1 MSAQRILLVEDDRF
15 LRRACETALR
25 QRGFAVSGVVDGEEA
40 LRAIEASAP
49 DLVLLDLLM
58 PKVTGLEVL
67 RTLRARPETQALP
80 VLILSN
86 SSREQDME
94 EIRQLGV
101 AGYYVKADLS
111 LQELGDRIQRLLGPE
126 PDR

>member
-1 MSAQRILLVEDDRF
+1 MSGARILLVEDDRY

-25 QRGFAVSGVVDGEEA
+25 QRGFTVSSAVDGAAA
-40 LRAIEASAP
+40 LDAIASELP

-58 PKVTGLEVL
+58 PKITGLEVL
-67 RTLRARPETQALP
+67 RSLRSRPETRALR

-86 SSREQDME
+86 SSREQDLE

-101 AGYYVKADLS
+101 AGYYVKSDLS
-111 LQELGDRIQRLLGPE
+111 LRELGDRVERLLQEG
-126 PDR
+126 

>member
-1 MSAQRILLVEDDRF
+1 MSGGRILLVEDDRY

-25 QRGFAVSGVVDGEEA
+25 QRGFTVSSAVDGAAA
-40 LRAIEASAP
+40 LDAIASELP

-67 RTLRARPETQALP
+67 RSLRSRPETRALR

-86 SSREQDME
+86 SSREQDLE

-101 AGYYVKADLS
+101 AGYYVKSDLS
-111 LQELGDRIQRLLGPE
+111 LRELGDRVERLLQEG
-126 PDR
+126 

>member
-1 MSAQRILLVEDDRF
+1 MSGARILLVEDDRY

-25 QRGFAVSGVVDGEEA
+25 QPGFTVASAVDGAEA
-40 LRAIEASAP
+40 LTAIEASPP

-67 RTLRARPETQALP
+67 RGLRARAETRGLP

-86 SSREQDME
+86 SSREQDLE
-94 EIRQLGV
+94 EIKELGV
-101 AGYYVKADLS
+101 VGYYVKSDLS
-111 LQELGDRIQRLLGPE
+111 LRELGDRIDQLLAKG
-126 PDR
+126 

>member
-1 MSAQRILLVEDDRF
+1 VVSGAHILLVEDDRY

-25 QRGFAVSGVVDGEEA
+25 QRGFTVASAVDGAEA
-40 LRAIEASAP
+40 LTAIASSPP

-58 PKVTGLEVL
+58 PRVTGLEVL
-67 RTLRARPETQALP
+67 RSLRARAETRALP

-101 AGYYVKADLS
+101 AGYYVKSDLS
-111 LQELGDRIQRLLGPE
+111 LRELGDRIDQLLAGG
-126 PDR
+126 

>member
-1 MSAQRILLVEDDRF
+1 MSGARILLVEDDRY

-25 QRGFAVSGVVDGEEA
+25 QRGFAVSSAVDGAEA
-40 LRAIEASAP
+40 LDAIASELP

-67 RTLRARPETQALP
+67 RSLRSRPETRALR

-86 SSREQDME
+86 SSREQDLE
-94 EIRQLGV
+94 EIKQLGV
-101 AGYYVKADLS
+101 AGYYVKSDLS
-111 LQELGDRIQRLLGPE
+111 LRELGDRVERLLQEG
-126 PDR
+126 

>member
-1 MSAQRILLVEDDRF
+1 MSGARILLVEDDRY

-25 QRGFAVSGVVDGEEA
+25 QRGFTVSSAVDGAAA
-40 LRAIEASAP
+40 LDAIASQLP

-67 RTLRARPETQALP
+67 RSLRSRPETRALR

-86 SSREQDME
+86 SSREQDLE

-101 AGYYVKADLS
+101 DGYYVKSDLS
-111 LQELGDRIQRLLGPE
+111 LRELGDRVERLLQEG
-126 PDR
+126 

>member
-1 MSAQRILLVEDDRF
+1 MSGARILLVEDDRY

-25 QRGFAVSGVVDGEEA
+25 QRGFAVSSAVDGAAA
-40 LRAIEASAP
+40 LDAIASELP

-67 RTLRARPETQALP
+67 RSLRSRPETRALP

-86 SSREQDME
+86 SSREQDMA
-94 EIRQLGV
+94 EIQQLGV
-101 AGYYVKADLS
+101 AGYYVKSDLS
-111 LQELGDRIQRLLGPE
+111 LRELGDRVERLLQGG
-126 PDR
+126 

>member
-1 MSAQRILLVEDDRF
+1 MTGPRILLVEDDRY

-25 QRGFAVSGVVDGEEA
+25 QRGFTVASAVDGAEA
-40 LRAIEASAP
+40 LTAIAGSIP

-67 RTLRARPETQALP
+67 RSLRASPETRALP

-86 SSREQDME
+86 SSREQDLE
-94 EIRQLGV
+94 EIKRLGV
-101 AGYYVKADLS
+101 AGYYVKSDLS
-111 LQELGDRIQRLLGPE
+111 LQELGDRITALLE
-126 PDR
+126 TT

>member
-1 MSAQRILLVEDDRF
+1 MSGARILLVEDDRY

-25 QRGFAVSGVVDGEEA
+25 QRGFAVSSAVDGAEA
-40 LRAIEASAP
+40 LEAIASELP

-67 RTLRARPETQALP
+67 RSLRSRPETRALR

-86 SSREQDME
+86 SSREQDLE
-94 EIRQLGV
+94 EIKQLGV
-101 AGYYVKADLS
+101 AGYYVKSDLS
-111 LQELGDRIQRLLGPE
+111 LRELGDRVERLLQEG
-126 PDR
+126 

>member
-1 MSAQRILLVEDDRF
+1 MSGARILLVEDDRY

-25 QRGFAVSGVVDGEEA
+25 QRGFAVSTAVDGAAALEA
-40 LRAIEASAP
+40 IASELP

-58 PKVTGLEVL
+58 PRVTGVEVL
-67 RTLRARPETQALP
+67 RSLRSRPETRALP

-94 EIRQLGV
+94 EIKQLGV
-101 AGYYVKADLS
+101 AGYHVKSDLS
-111 LQELGDRIQRLLGPE
+111 LQELGNRVEQLLQE
-126 PDR
+126 R

>member
-1 MSAQRILLVEDDRF
+1 MSSGARILLVEDDRY

-25 QRGFAVSGVVDGEEA
+25 QRGFTVASAVDGAEA
-40 LRAIEASAP
+40 LTAIAASPP

-67 RTLRARPETQALP
+67 RSLRARPETRALP

-86 SSREQDME
+86 SSREQDLD
-94 EIRQLGV
+94 EIKQLGV
-101 AGYYVKADLS
+101 VGYYVKSDLS
-111 LQELGDRIQRLLGPE
+111 LQELGDRVSRLLAGG
-126 PDR
+126 

>member
-1 MSAQRILLVEDDRF
+1 MSGARILLVEDDRY

-25 QRGFAVSGVVDGEEA
+25 QRGFTVSSAVDGAAA
-40 LRAIEASAP
+40 LDAIASQLP

-67 RTLRARPETQALP
+67 RSLRSRPETRALR

-86 SSREQDME
+86 SSREQDLE
-94 EIRQLGV
+94 EIKQLGV
-101 AGYYVKADLS
+101 DGYYVKSDLS
-111 LQELGDRIQRLLGPE
+111 LRELGDRVERLLQEG
-126 PDR
+126 

>member
-1 MSAQRILLVEDDRF
+1 MSGARILLVEDDRY

-25 QRGFAVSGVVDGEEA
+25 QRGFAVSSAVDGAEA
-40 LRAIEASAP
+40 LEAIASELP

-67 RTLRARPETQALP
+67 RSLRSRPETRALQ

-86 SSREQDME
+86 SSREQDLE
-94 EIRQLGV
+94 EIKQLGV
-101 AGYYVKADLS
+101 AGYYVKSDLS
-111 LQELGDRIQRLLGPE
+111 LRELGDRVERLLQGG
-126 PDR
+126 

>member
-1 MSAQRILLVEDDRF
+1 MSGARILLVEDDRY

-25 QRGFAVSGVVDGEEA
+25 QRGFSVSSAVDGAEA
-40 LRAIEASAP
+40 LDAIASELP

-67 RTLRARPETQALP
+67 RSLRSRPETRALR

-86 SSREQDME
+86 SSREQDLE
-94 EIRQLGV
+94 EIKRLGV
-101 AGYYVKADLS
+101 VGYYVKSDLS
-111 LQELGDRIQRLLGPE
+111 LRELGDRVERLLQEG
-126 PDR
+126 

>member
-1 MSAQRILLVEDDRF
+1 MSGQRILLVEDDRF

-25 QRGFAVSGVVDGEEA
+25 QRGFAVSSAVDGDEA

-58 PKVTGLEVL
+58 PRVTGLEVL
-67 RTLRARPETQALP
+67 RTLRARPETKALP
-80 VLILSN
+80 VLVLSN

-111 LQELGDRIQRLLGPE
+111 LQELGDRIERLLGTE
-126 PDR
+126 PGQ

>member
-1 MSAQRILLVEDDRF
+1 MSGARILLVEDDRY

-25 QRGFAVSGVVDGEEA
+25 QRGFAVSSAVDGAEA
-40 LRAIEASAP
+40 LDAIASELP

-67 RTLRARPETQALP
+67 RSLRSRPETQALR

-86 SSREQDME
+86 SSREQDLE
-94 EIRQLGV
+94 EIKQLGV
-101 AGYYVKADLS
+101 VGYYVKSDLS
-111 LQELGDRIQRLLGPE
+111 LRELGDRVERLLQEG
-126 PDR
+126 

>member
-1 MSAQRILLVEDDRF
+1 MSGARILLVEDDRY

-25 QRGFAVSGVVDGEEA
+25 QRGFAVSSAVDGAEA
-40 LRAIEASAP
+40 LDAIASELP

-58 PKVTGLEVL
+58 PRVTGLEVL
-67 RTLRARPETQALP
+67 RSLRSRPETRALP

-94 EIRQLGV
+94 EIKQLGV
-101 AGYYVKADLS
+101 AGYYVKSDLS
-111 LQELGDRIQRLLGPE
+111 LRELGDRVERLLQEG
-126 PDR
+126 

>member
-1 MSAQRILLVEDDRF
+1 VSGARILLVEDDRY

-25 QRGFAVSGVVDGEEA
+25 QRGFAVSSAVDGAAA
-40 LRAIEASAP
+40 LDAIASELP

-67 RTLRARPETQALP
+67 RSLRSRPETRALP

-86 SSREQDME
+86 SSREQDMA
-94 EIRQLGV
+94 EIQQLGV
-101 AGYYVKADLS
+101 AGYYVKSDLS
-111 LQELGDRIQRLLGPE
+111 LRELGDRVERLLQGG
-126 PDR
+126 

>member
-1 MSAQRILLVEDDRF
+1 MSGARILLVEDDRY

-25 QRGFAVSGVVDGEEA
+25 QRGFTVSSAVDGAAA
-40 LRAIEASAP
+40 LDAIASELP

-67 RTLRARPETQALP
+67 RSLRSRPETRALR

-86 SSREQDME
+86 SSREQDLE
-94 EIRQLGV
+94 EIKQLGV
-101 AGYYVKADLS
+101 AGYYVKSDLS
-111 LQELGDRIQRLLGPE
+111 LRELGDRVERLLQEG
-126 PDR
+126 

>member
-1 MSAQRILLVEDDRF
+1 MSGARILLVEDDRY

-25 QRGFAVSGVVDGEEA
+25 QRGFAVSSAVDGAEA
-40 LRAIEASAP
+40 LDAIASELP

-67 RTLRARPETQALP
+67 RSLRSRPETRALR

-94 EIRQLGV
+94 EIKQLGV
-101 AGYYVKADLS
+101 AGYYVKSDLS
-111 LQELGDRIQRLLGPE
+111 LQELGDRVERLLQE
-126 PDR
+126 S

>member
-1 MSAQRILLVEDDRF
+1 MSGARILLVEDDRY

-25 QRGFAVSGVVDGEEA
+25 QRGFAVSSAVDGEEA
-40 LRAIEASAP
+40 LDAIASELP

-67 RTLRARPETQALP
+67 RSLRSRPETRALR

-86 SSREQDME
+86 SSREQDLE
-94 EIRQLGV
+94 EIKQLGV
-101 AGYYVKADLS
+101 DGYYVKSDLS
-111 LQELGDRIQRLLGPE
+111 LRELGDRVERLLQEG
-126 PDR
+126 